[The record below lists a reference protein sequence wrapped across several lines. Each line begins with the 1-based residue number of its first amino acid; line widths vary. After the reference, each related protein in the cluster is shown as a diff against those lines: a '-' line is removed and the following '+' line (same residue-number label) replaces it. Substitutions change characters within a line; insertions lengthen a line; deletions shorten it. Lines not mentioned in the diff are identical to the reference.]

1 MYLWVMD
8 NRNIAEAF
16 QELGQ
21 LMELHG
27 ENPFKTK
34 SYLNAYLT
42 LKKLDQP
49 LAGMSAAE
57 LANIKG
63 VGSAIAAKILELLE
77 NGKMATLEKYR
88 EQTPEGVRA
97 LLDIAGLGPKKVVA
111 LWKEL
116 HLESPGELL
125 YACNENRLVT
135 LKGFGPKTQEEIKK
149 QVLYYLQTQN
159 DLHFASVCEPA
170 EALLQTLKA
179 LLPGVPVAFTGKL
192 RRQMPVLDVAEFLV
206 GTTQLE
212 PAILEQAGITAIDV
226 AHGTGTYDTIPVQWY
241 LCAEEVFGAA
251 QIKHTGPAHLLTEEM
266 LQTTESTEES
276 IFTKWNRPYVPA
288 PCRDLPL
295 YWNTPPEGLLETAD
309 IKGILHNH
317 SDWSDGSA
325 TLETMAQYVLD
336 AGYAYFGISDHS
348 QAAFYANGL
357 SPERVMA
364 QWEVID
370 ALNKKM
376 APFKIYKSIEADI
389 LNDGSLDYEED
400 LLKGFDFVIASV
412 HSNLR
417 MDEAKATARLL
428 KAIENPYTRILGHPT
443 GRLLL
448 GRQGYP
454 VDMIKV
460 LDACKANQVVVE
472 INANPWRLDLDYTWI
487 PAALDRGILLSIN
500 PDAHNL
506 KGIHH
511 VRWGVMAAQKGGL
524 TKAACLNTKS
534 LEAFDEWVQ
543 KRV

>member
-1 MYLWVMD
+1 MYLWGMD
-8 NRNIAEAF
+8 NRKIAEAF

-49 LAGMSAAE
+49 LAGRSAAE

-63 VGSAIAAKILELLE
+63 VGSAIASKILELLE
-77 NGKMATLEKYR
+77 HGQMATLEKYR
-88 EQTPEGVRA
+88 AQTPEGVRA
-97 LLDIAGLGPKKVVA
+97 MLDIAGLGPKKVVA

-159 DLHFASVCEPA
+159 DLHFANVYEPA
-170 EALLQTLKA
+170 ADLLEKLRSF
-179 LLPGVPVAFTGKL
+179 LPGVPVEFTGKL
-192 RRQMPVLDVAEFLV
+192 RRQMPVLDVAEFLIGAPSIDLQV
-206 GTTQLE
+206 LE
-212 PAILEQAGITAIDV
+212 KAGIKELNLGASKGIFEEV
-226 AHGTGTYDTIPVQWY
+226 PVQWH
-241 LCAEEVFGAA
+241 CCSPEVFGNT
-251 QIKHTGPAHLLTEEM
+251 QFQLTGPEALLPAVSPDIKVASEGA
-266 LQTTESTEES
+266 
-276 IFTKWNRPYVPA
+276 IFTALKIPFVPPA
-288 PCRDLPL
+288 CRDIDGF
-295 YWNTPPEGLLETAD
+295 WATPPNQLIEEQDL
-309 IKGILHNH
+309 KGILHNH

-325 TLETMAQYVLD
+325 DLDTMAQYVRD
-336 AGYAYFGISDHS
+336 AGYEYFGISDHS

-357 SPERVMA
+357 SPERVQQ
-364 QWEVID
+364 QWQAID
-370 ALNKKM
+370 ALNDRL

-389 LNDGSLDYEED
+389 LNDGTLDYEEE
-400 LLKGFDFVIASV
+400 LLRGFDFVIASV

-417 MDEAKATARLL
+417 MDSSKATARLI
-428 KAIENPYTRILGHPT
+428 KAIEHPCTRILGHPT

-454 VDMIKV
+454 VDMTKV
-460 LDACKANQVVVE
+460 LDACKANSVVVE

-487 PAALDRGILLSIN
+487 PAAMDRGILLSIN
-500 PDAHNL
+500 PDAHSL
-506 KGIHH
+506 GGIHH
-511 VRWGVMAAQKGGL
+511 VKWGVMAAQKGGL
-524 TKAACLNTKS
+524 TREFCLNSKS
-534 LEAFDEWVQ
+534 LNAFEEWV
-543 KRV
+543 KNRV